1 MNPQW
6 PVEVDSLINRADA
19 DAVSFK
25 SKQLSPTLGSKIF
38 NLCFPDG
45 LIPLGQSLLAE
56 FVGITILI
64 AIGCGA
70 VLTQQGNHVA
80 IPLAWFTVLFGL
92 ITTFDSVSGAH
103 FNPAVTLAVVAIGKM
118 SWIKASFYIITQLCG
133 ACVGALLI
141 RLFVPGSL
149 SSPLE
154 AYHLGSTA
162 LAPGVEPVDGMFIEV
177 FLTFLLVTVA
187 FMTAMNPAK
196 PHENKA
202 FFPLSVASAVAAC
215 IFLGGPLT
223 GASLNP
229 ARSFGPALVS
239 NFWKHHWVFWIG
251 PISGGLL
258 AALFFKVITHG
269 NTPITSY
276 ETIK

>member
-6 PVEVDSLINRADA
+6 TEVDSLINHTEADA
-19 DAVSFK
+19 IPHK
-25 SKQLSPTLGSKIF
+25 SKELSPSLGSKIF

-45 LIPLGQSLLAE
+45 FTPLGQSILAE
-56 FVGITILI
+56 FVGTTILI
-64 AIGCGA
+64 AIGCGT
-70 VLTQQGNHVA
+70 VLTQQGNHIA
-80 IPLAWFTVLFGL
+80 LPLVWFMVLFGL

-118 SWIKASFYIITQLCG
+118 SWIKASFYIMAQLCG
-133 ACVGALLI
+133 ACVGAALI

-149 SSPLE
+149 SNELE

-162 LAPGVEPVDGMFIEV
+162 LAEGVEPLDGILIEL

-215 IFLGGPLT
+215 ILFGSPLT

-229 ARSFGPALVS
+229 ARSLGPALVS
-239 NFWKHHWVFWIG
+239 NFWKHQWVYWIG

-269 NTPITSY
+269 NTPITNN
-276 ETIK
+276 EIKK